1 MIKLIPI
8 DIHNVCLKLLWYCKA
23 NNIKM
28 IFSESAA
35 SPKESETLAAEVDAE
50 VVEIDTLEEY
60 SEKGYL
66 ERMQDNLEKI
76 YTSLK

>member
-1 MIKLIPI
+1 MKT
-8 DIHNVCLKLLWYCKA
+8 
-23 NNIKM
+23 

-35 SPKESETLAAEVDAE
+35 SPKVSETLAAEVDVE

-76 YTSLK
+76 HTSLK